1 MTRIKILDSMTANQ
15 IAAGEV
21 IERPASVIKE
31 LIENAIDAEAQ
42 NISIKIENGGKSKIL
57 IQDDGIGMTHEDLKL
72 AFERHATSKISFVD
86 DLNTLITLGFRG
98 EALASIAAVSKVDIR
113 SCQNSS
119 LGGTQLLIEGGKIIE
134 SAPVGCS
141 SGTRICINELFY
153 NTPARKRFLA
163 GDSKETAAVSEIIN
177 RLALSHTDVRFSY
190 YNGARISLTTPGD
203 NTLLSTIASIYGT
216 EIAHQMLPVDYS
228 MDYITI
234 KGYISRPVLNR
245 ATSNHISF
253 YINGRYIK
261 DAQLVNFLRDTY
273 GARIPSRKFPLA
285 VIHFTLPPN
294 IIDVNVHPQKLAVK
308 FGNPAMVQSVFKAAI
323 ENALDAVLNSESLI
337 PGIVFNDKLKDS
349 YDITNA
355 NAEKSGDIE
364 PAVTQE
370 TFIISEKELEPKDN
384 IEVPT
389 LLDPD
394 LHDIVVNE
402 NHKEQF
408 YKHDD
413 TAAEALPPLRVIGQ
427 FKASHILAENENT
440 LYLIDQHGA
449 HERILYEEIIQG
461 NFNNTSQL
469 SVPQTVTLTSVE
481 TEFLID
487 NIFLLQQLG
496 FLIEHFGGNSF
507 IIRAVPDFITS
518 TQAEEILNDII
529 NSLINEQK
537 VTSNQLRHH
546 MLLQSSCK
554 TAVKAGQYLDL
565 GELDFLVKR
574 LAKTNYP
581 FSCPHGRPIIIKLTS
596 REIEKMFLRQE

>member
-1 MTRIKILDSMTANQ
+1 MTRIKILDSATANQ

-21 IERPASVIKE
+21 IERPASVVKE
-31 LIENAIDAEAQ
+31 LIENAIDSEAQ

-72 AFERHATSKISFVD
+72 AFVRHATSKISLVD
-86 DLNTLITLGFRG
+86 DLNTLATLGFRG
-98 EALASIAAVSKVDIR
+98 EALASIAAVSKIDIR

-119 LGGTQLLIEGGKIIE
+119 LGGTQLLLEGGNITD

-141 SGTRICINELFY
+141 SGTRICVNELFY
-153 NTPARKRFLA
+153 NAPARKRFLA
-163 GDSKETAAVSEIIN
+163 GDSKETVAVSEIIN

-190 YNGARISLTTPGD
+190 YNGSRISLTTPGD
-203 NTLLSTIASIYGT
+203 NTLLGTIASIYGA
-216 EIAHQMLPVDYS
+216 EVAQQLLRVDYS
-228 MDYITI
+228 MDFITI
-234 KGYISRPVLNR
+234 KGYISRPVLHR

-273 GARIPSRKFPLA
+273 SARIPSRKFPLA

-294 IIDVNVHPQKLAVK
+294 VIDVNVHPQKLAVK
-308 FGNPAMVQSVFKAAI
+308 FGNPTMVQSIFKAAI
-323 ENALDAVLNSESLI
+323 ENALDTVHNSESLI
-337 PGIVFNDKLKDS
+337 PGIVFSDKLKDS

-355 NAEKSGDIE
+355 NANKSDDLE
-364 PAVTQE
+364 PAVKQE
-370 TFIISEKELEPKDN
+370 TFTIYEEVEPKGN

-389 LLDPD
+389 TLRPEK
-394 LHDIVVNE
+394 HNIVVNE
-402 NHKEQF
+402 NYKEKP

-413 TAAEALPPLRVIGQ
+413 TVVEALPSLRVIGQ
-427 FKASHILAENENT
+427 FKASHILAEDENT

-461 NFNNTSQL
+461 NVNNTSQL

-481 TEFLID
+481 TEFMID

-507 IIRAVPDFITS
+507 IIRAVPDFIIG

-546 MLLQSSCK
+546 LLLQSSCK
-554 TAVKAGQYLDL
+554 NAVKAGQYLDL

-574 LAKTNYP
+574 LSKTNYP
-581 FSCPHGRPIIIKLTS
+581 FSCPHGRPIIIKLTL